1 MKTLP
6 GLALALLA
14 GAALAAPPKHPPPVE
29 GRVTQVVD
37 GNTVVVTPA
46 EGAPVRVRLAGVEA
60 PLACQDWGVESRRA
74 LADWAQGHAVTVAQ
88 PQLGRDGVV
97 TGALMLDGQDLARR
111 MVSEGHAWSTRVKW
125 DRGPFVKEERLAQA
139 LQRGLHAVHGA
150 QRPAD
155 FRRQHGP
162 C

>member
-14 GAALAAPPKHPPPVE
+14 GAAFAAPPKTPIE
-29 GRVTQVVD
+29 GRVTQVID

-46 EGAPVRVRLAGVEA
+46 DGTPVRVRLAGAEA
-60 PLACQDWGVESRRA
+60 PLACQDWGPESRRE
-74 LADWAQGHAVTVAQ
+74 LAERAQGHLVTVTR
-88 PQLGRDGVV
+88 PVSGRDGVV
-97 TGALMLDGQDLARR
+97 TGSVLLDGQDLARH
-111 MVSEGHAWSTRVKW
+111 MVSEGHAWSSRVKW
-125 DRGPFVKEERLAQA
+125 DRGPFVKEERVAHA
-139 LQRGLHAVHGA
+139 LQRGLHAARGA
-150 QRPAD
+150 LRPAD

>member
-14 GAALAAPPKHPPPVE
+14 GAAFAAPPKTPIE
-29 GRVTQVVD
+29 GRVTQVID

-46 EGAPVRVRLAGVEA
+46 DGAPVRVRLAGADA
-60 PLACQDWGVESRRA
+60 PLACQDWGPESRRE
-74 LADWAQGHAVTVAQ
+74 LAERAQGHLVTVTR
-88 PQLGRDGVV
+88 PVSGRDGVV
-97 TGALMLDGQDLARR
+97 TGSVLLDGQDLARH
-111 MVSEGHAWSTRVKW
+111 MVSEGHAWSSRVKW
-125 DRGPFVKEERLAQA
+125 DRGPFVKEERVAHA
-139 LQRGLHAVHGA
+139 LQRGLHAARGA
-150 QRPAD
+150 LRPAD

>member
-14 GAALAAPPKHPPPVE
+14 GAALAAPAKKALE

-46 EGAPVRVRLAGVEA
+46 DGAPLRVRLAGAEA
-60 PLACQDWGVESRRA
+60 PLACQDWGAESRRA
-74 LADWAQGHAVTVAQ
+74 LADWAQGRAVTVHKPVA
-88 PQLGRDGVV
+88 GRDGAV
-97 TGALMLDGQDLARR
+97 TGSVLLDGQDLARR

-125 DRGPFVKEERLAQA
+125 DRGPFVKEERVAHA
-139 LQRGLHAVHGA
+139 LQRGLHSMRGA

>member
-14 GAALAAPPKHPPPVE
+14 GAALAAPPTKPLE

-46 EGAPVRVRLAGVEA
+46 DGAPVRVRLAGAEA
-60 PLACQDWGVESRRA
+60 PLACQDWGAESRRA
-74 LADWAQGHAVTVAQ
+74 LADWAQGHAVTVLKPVAA
-88 PQLGRDGVV
+88 RDGVV
-97 TGALMLDGQDLARR
+97 TGSVMLDGRDLARR

-125 DRGPFVKEERLAQA
+125 DRGPFVKEERAAHA
-139 LQRGLHAVHGA
+139 LQRGLHGVRGA